1 MASHEQVNAIELL
14 KDVITMEDYELQKC
28 WTSDHY
34 MPWWHDGGYAGAT
47 WPWLGAALAK
57 TNKIRIGTSV
67 TAPILRYNPAI
78 VAQVFAT
85 LGYMFPERV
94 FLSVGTGEAV
104 NEVPSG
110 SGWPSNA
117 ERFERLK
124 EAVYIIKK
132 LWNEEW
138 IDYNGKYY
146 KLKDSNLYTKPQKPI
161 ALYISAMGPQ
171 TAKFAGEEG
180 DGLVTNEV
188 NVQNLQ
194 DKVLPAFKEGVEA
207 SSSSSSSNSVSYQQQ
222 SSNKE
227 EAAYDKSIPQKKN
240 YETLTKAVFIPASYD
255 EDKQKA
261 LESISF
267 WKGAMIKAFYEVDIH
282 DPREIQ
288 ENGQVVGNDTME
300 KMAFVISSAEEG
312 IKKIKK
318 YADIGMTDV
327 VLINSSPNKENFV
340 KILAKEIIPTL
351 RD

>member
-1 MASHEQVNAIELL
+1 
-14 KDVITMEDYELQKC
+14 
-28 WTSDHY
+28 

-57 TNKIRIGTSV
+57 TNTINIGTSV

-94 FLSVGTGEAV
+94 FLTVGTGEAV

-110 SGWPSNA
+110 NGWPSNK
-117 ERFERLK
+117 ERFERLI
-124 EAVYIIKK
+124 EAVSVIKK

-138 IDYNGKYY
+138 ISFSGKYY
-146 KLKDSNLYTKPQKPI
+146 KLKDSNLYTKPQKPVPLFI
-161 ALYISAMGPQ
+161 AAMGPQ
-171 TAKFAGEEG
+171 TAKFAGEQG

-188 NVQNLQ
+188 NVNNL
-194 DKVLPAFKEGVEA
+194 KEKILPAFKEGVEK
-207 SSSSSSSNSVSYQQQ
+207 SLYLNSVN
-222 SSNKE
+222 SSLYNNDIK
-227 EAAYDKSIPQKKN
+227 DDSN
-240 YETLTKAVFIPASYD
+240 RNFETMTKAVFLPASYD

-261 LESISF
+261 LDSISF

-288 ENGQVVGNDTME
+288 ENGQVVGDDSME
-300 KMAFVISSAEEG
+300 KMAFVISNAEEG

-318 YADIGMTDV
+318 YTEIGITDI
-327 VLINSSPNKENFV
+327 VLINSSPNRNNFV
-340 KILAKEIIPTL
+340 NLLSKELVPAL
-351 RD
+351 KD